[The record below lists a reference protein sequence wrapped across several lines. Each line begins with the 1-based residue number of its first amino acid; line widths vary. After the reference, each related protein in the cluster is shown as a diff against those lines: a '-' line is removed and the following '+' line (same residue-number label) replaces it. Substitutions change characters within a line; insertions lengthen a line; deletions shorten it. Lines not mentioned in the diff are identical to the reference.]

1 MSHSSNFESEATVSC
16 AVPRS
21 GRTLQNFLSRLKPI
35 VSDSGEIVAMQ
46 KVLSEG
52 KKKSTQDI
60 EEAFSQLN
68 QLPRNVPKCFSVFI
82 DRKRTPRPFRLGF
95 LSHEWEVNGIS
106 LRVEGEEPHNGSSLI
121 KLDEVDFT
129 LVGLDEL
136 LAMTQYYLRDPTHVT
151 KWGMYNYQLIKPTSI
166 RVAGSA
172 ELTRYNPVLG
182 CEVQDMVG
190 FFLISKPGGRGRS
203 KIDFQ
208 TLSRYG
214 RRVFVKGRYSGIVMA
229 AYPGLQVEPV
239 ENVEDSVMDAEMG
252 SVGIEIVQ
260 TGNTLR
266 SKGLLLHGAPLFLSE
281 SLYVVDYD
289 RYQSKPQLRELLET
303 LNPLGYFDDRRI
315 QHFAR
320 WYLALEI
327 NMGEFW
333 LDRPDVEE
341 LFCTR
346 VDPERGLRPYRLKTR
361 NWRPHDSYK
370 REEAMMLADE
380 SREKLKRFYEQL
392 KTPNSTEKK
401 SHIQLELR

>member
-1 MSHSSNFESEATVSC
+1 
-16 AVPRS
+16 
-21 GRTLQNFLSRLKPI
+21 
-35 VSDSGEIVAMQ
+35 MQ
-46 KVLSEG
+46 KILSEG

-68 QLPRNVPKCFSVFI
+68 QLPGNVPKCFSVFI

-95 LSHEWEVNGIS
+95 LSHEWKVNGIS

-190 FFLISKPGGRGRS
+190 FFLISKPGGRKRS
-203 KIDFQ
+203 KIDFKI
-208 TLSRYG
+208 LSRYG

-289 RYQSKPQLRELLET
+289 RYQSKPQLRALLET

-320 WYLALEI
+320 WYLALET
-327 NMGEFW
+327 NMRESW

-392 KTPNSTEKK
+392 KTSNSTEKK
-401 SHIQLELR
+401 LLNQLELR

>member
-1 MSHSSNFESEATVSC
+1 
-16 AVPRS
+16 
-21 GRTLQNFLSRLKPI
+21 
-35 VSDSGEIVAMQ
+35 
-46 KVLSEG
+46 
-52 KKKSTQDI
+52 
-60 EEAFSQLN
+60 
-68 QLPRNVPKCFSVFI
+68 
-82 DRKRTPRPFRLGF
+82 
-95 LSHEWEVNGIS
+95 
-106 LRVEGEEPHNGSSLI
+106 
-121 KLDEVDFT
+121 
-129 LVGLDEL
+129 
-136 LAMTQYYLRDPTHVT
+136 
-151 KWGMYNYQLIKPTSI
+151 
-166 RVAGSA
+166 
-172 ELTRYNPVLG
+172 
-182 CEVQDMVG
+182 
-190 FFLISKPGGRGRS
+190 
-203 KIDFQ
+203 
-208 TLSRYG
+208 
-214 RRVFVKGRYSGIVMA
+214 MA

-320 WYLALEI
+320 WYLALET
-327 NMGEFW
+327 NMRESW

-401 SHIQLELR
+401 SHIELELR